1 MCMFAFFSLVLGV
14 LISQQDATA
23 QASSI
28 PAAKISAVE
37 TVLNIDPSA
46 GNPRNSEGA
55 FVQLNDGRILF
66 AYTHF
71 TGSAGDEGTAHIAGR
86 FSSDNGVTWTRE
98 DQLILPNEGQ
108 QNTMSV
114 SLLRLKSGPIAFFYL
129 RKNSDYD
136 CRPYLRISTDE
147 AKTWSEPKL
156 CIESIGYFV
165 VNNDRVIQ
173 LSTGRLVIPAARHS
187 LPGEKFGHRAQALC
201 YLSDDDGK
209 TWRQSETVLDAPPES
224 KVGLQEPGIVELS
237 DGRIMMLCRT
247 DVGCQLRSYSADGGN
262 TWSPV
267 ERTDILSPVSPASFK
282 RIPSTGDLLLVWNNH
297 ANIPEN
303 LKGKRTPLSVA
314 VSNDNGQSWQH
325 IKNIETNSDGW
336 YCYTA
341 IEFTKDNHVLLGY
354 CAGDKTIGGLNRAR
368 ITRIPVGWLS
378 K

>member
-1 MCMFAFFSLVLGV
+1 MRMVTYLSLVLGV
-14 LISQQDATA
+14 LISQQDGNA
-23 QASSI
+23 QAAAT
-28 PAAKISAVE
+28 PATNVSVPE
-37 TVLNIDPSA
+37 TVLNIDPGD

-129 RKNSDYD
+129 RKNSDAD

-147 AKTWSEPKL
+147 AKTWSEPQL
-156 CIESIGYFV
+156 CIEPVGYFV

-187 LPGEKFGHRAQALC
+187 LPGEKFGRRAQALC

-209 TWRQSETVLDAPPES
+209 SWRQSETVLDAPPES
-224 KVGLQEPGIVELS
+224 KSGLQEPGIVELS

-267 ERTDILSPVSPASFK
+267 ERTDIFSPVSPASFK
-282 RIPSTGDLLLVWNNH
+282 RIPSTGGLLLVWNNH
-297 ANIPEN
+297 ANIPED
-303 LKGKRTPLSVA
+303 LKNKRTPLSVA
-314 VSNDNGQSWQH
+314 VSNDNGQSWQYV
-325 IKNIETNSDGW
+325 KNIETNPDGW

-341 IEFTKDNHVLLGY
+341 VEFTKDNHVLLGY

-368 ITRIPVGWLS
+368 IMRIPVGWLS

>member
-1 MCMFAFFSLVLGV
+1 MFAFTYSSFILGSLLVQLGA
-14 LISQQDATA
+14 SA
-23 QASSI
+23 QAI
-28 PAAKISAVE
+28 PAVAPVCALDI
-37 TVLNIDPSA
+37 NPGP

-55 FVQLNDGRILF
+55 FVRLDDGRILF

-71 TGSAGDEGTAHIAGR
+71 TGNESDEGTAHIAGR
-86 FSSDNGVTWTRE
+86 FSSDGGATWTSE
-98 DQLILPNEGQ
+98 DQVILPNEGG

-114 SLLRLKSGPIAFFYL
+114 SLLRLASGHIAFFYL

-147 AKTWSEPKL
+147 AKTWSEPTL
-156 CIESIGYFV
+156 GIEPAGYFV

-173 LSTGRLVIPAARHS
+173 LSSGRLVIPAARHC
-187 LPGEKFGHRAQALC
+187 LPGEKFIPRAQALC

-224 KVGLQEPGIVELS
+224 KSGLQEPGVVELK

-247 DVGCQLRSYSADGGN
+247 DLGCQLRSYSNDGGV

-282 RIPSTGDLLLVWNNH
+282 RFPKTGDLLLVWNNQ
-297 ANIPEN
+297 ANVPEN
-303 LKGKRTPLSVA
+303 PKGKRTPLSVA
-314 VSNDNGQSWQH
+314 VSHDNGQSWQH
-325 IKNIETNSDGW
+325 AKDMETNPDGW

-341 IEFTKDNHVLLGY
+341 IEFVKDDYVLLGY

-368 ITRIPVGWLS
+368 ITRIPVEWLA